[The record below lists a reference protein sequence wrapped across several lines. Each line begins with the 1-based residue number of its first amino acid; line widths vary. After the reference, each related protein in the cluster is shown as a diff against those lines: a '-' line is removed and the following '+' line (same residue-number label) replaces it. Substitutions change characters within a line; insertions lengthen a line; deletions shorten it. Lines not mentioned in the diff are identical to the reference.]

1 MTNYPLLM
9 IEWVDSAQPVATWS
23 YLSDAPSIEAIH
35 CKSVGWLVGETD
47 SVKMLAPNL
56 GNLQDPESAQGS
68 GFMRIPTACVTK
80 ETTLV
85 EAA

>member
-1 MTNYPLLM
+1 MTNYPLVL
-9 IEWVDSAQPVATWS
+9 IEWVDNAQPVAAWA